1 MEDHRNGSK
10 ITRTETQASG
20 GSKEGVP
27 LRANRRV
34 GARCYSVRGRLCL
47 CIARLSTGSFG
58 LKCPAIAVSCGLS
71 MAATDKLKLL
81 ASGKEADSRSAAV
94 PDAVPATEEDDL
106 PIPSDINTVFL
117 GGLFLLG
124 ILAACYVA
132 AEIVLPIVL
141 AFVLS
146 LVLHPAM
153 RALERVHLPRGIA
166 AMLIILVLFGTLGGL
181 GLALSGPAA
190 SWAQELPAGIPKLQ
204 ERLSFLSRPIA
215 AFQKF
220 ADQAQGLAQGDQPKA
235 VPVAVQGSA
244 LSDRLLTGTRSL
256 AGGLLETVLV
266 LFFLLV
272 SGDTFLRR
280 LVEILPRFKNKRQAV
295 DISQQIERDVSAYLF
310 TITIM
315 NLAVGVATGAVMAL
329 CGMSDP
335 VLWGTIA
342 FLLNYIPVLGP
353 MTGVVVFLLAGL
365 LSINSL
371 WVAFLPAGLY
381 LLIHLVEG
389 ETVTPMLLAR
399 RFTINPVLV
408 ILSLVFWYWM
418 WGVPGAILSTPMLA
432 ITKII
437 CDRIRPLM
445 AFGHFME
452 G

>member
-1 MEDHRNGSK
+1 
-10 ITRTETQASG
+10 
-20 GSKEGVP
+20 
-27 LRANRRV
+27 
-34 GARCYSVRGRLCL
+34 
-47 CIARLSTGSFG
+47 
-58 LKCPAIAVSCGLS
+58 
-71 MAATDKLKLL
+71 MAAIDKLKSL
-81 ASGKEADSRSAAV
+81 ASRRAADRPSAAAPIV
-94 PDAVPATEEDDL
+94 AAPAGEDDL
-106 PIPSDINTVFL
+106 PIPADINTVFL
-117 GGLFLLG
+117 GGLFLLAM
-124 ILAACYVA
+124 LAACYVA

-146 LVLHPAM
+146 LVLTPAM
-153 RALERVHLPRGIA
+153 RVLERVRLPRGIA
-166 AMLIILVLFGTLGGL
+166 AILLILVLFGTLGGL
-181 GLALSGPAA
+181 GTVLSGPAT
-190 SWAQELPAGIPKLQ
+190 SWAQKLPTGIPKLE

-220 ADQAQGLAQGDQPKA
+220 ADQAQGLTLGGEPKA
-235 VPVAVQGSA
+235 VPVAVQGSG
-244 LSDRLLTGTRSL
+244 LSDRLLRGTRSF
-256 AGGLLETVLV
+256 ASGLLETVLV

-280 LVEILPRFKNKRQAV
+280 LVEILPRFKDKRQAV
-295 DISQQIERDVSAYLF
+295 DISQQIESDVSAYLF

-315 NLAVGVATGAVMAL
+315 NLAVGVATGTLMAI
-329 CGMSDP
+329 CGVGDP
-335 VLWGTIA
+335 VLWGTVA
-342 FLLNYIPVLGP
+342 FLLNYIPILGP
-353 MTGVVVFLLAGL
+353 MIGAVVFLLAGL
-365 LSINSL
+365 LSIDSL
-371 WVAFLPAGLY
+371 WAAFLPAGLY

-418 WGVPGAILSTPMLA
+418 WGVPGAVLSTPMLA

>member
-1 MEDHRNGSK
+1 M
-10 ITRTETQASG
+10 
-20 GSKEGVP
+20 
-27 LRANRRV
+27 
-34 GARCYSVRGRLCL
+34 
-47 CIARLSTGSFG
+47 
-58 LKCPAIAVSCGLS
+58 AVIEQF
-71 MAATDKLKLL
+71 KLL
-81 ASGKEADSRSAAV
+81 ASRKAADRPSAAA
-94 PDAVPATEEDDL
+94 PTAGAAADEDDL

-117 GGLFLLG
+117 GGLLVLAM
-124 ILAACYVA
+124 LAAGYVA

-146 LVLHPAM
+146 LVMTPAM
-153 RALERVHLPRGIA
+153 RVLQRVHLPRGLA
-166 AMLIILVLFGTLGGL
+166 AMLIILVLFATLGGL
-181 GLALSGPAA
+181 GAVLSAPAT
-190 SWAQELPAGIPKLQ
+190 SWAQKLPTAIPTLQ

-220 ADQAQGLAQGDQPKA
+220 ADRAQGLTIGGEAKV
-235 VPVAVQGSA
+235 VPVAVQGSG
-244 LSDRLLTGTRSL
+244 LSDRLLSGTRTFAS
-256 AGGLLETVLV
+256 GLLETVLV

-280 LVEILPRFKNKRQAV
+280 LVEILPRFKDKRQAV
-295 DISQQIERDVSAYLF
+295 DISKQIESDVAAYLF

-315 NLAVGVATGAVMAL
+315 NLTVGVATGAVMAL
-329 CGMSDP
+329 CGVGDP
-335 VLWGTIA
+335 VLWGTVA
-342 FLLNYIPVLGP
+342 FLLNYIPILGP
-353 MTGVVVFLLAGL
+353 MSGVAVFLLAGL
-365 LSINSL
+365 LSIDSL
-371 WVAFLPAGLY
+371 WAAFLPAGLY
-381 LLIHLVEG
+381 LLIHVVEG

-437 CDRIRPLM
+437 SDRIRPLM

>member
-1 MEDHRNGSK
+1 
-10 ITRTETQASG
+10 
-20 GSKEGVP
+20 
-27 LRANRRV
+27 
-34 GARCYSVRGRLCL
+34 
-47 CIARLSTGSFG
+47 
-58 LKCPAIAVSCGLS
+58 
-71 MAATDKLKLL
+71 MAAMAKLKLL
-81 ASGKEADSRSAAV
+81 ASRKAADRPLADAPNVSAA
-94 PDAVPATEEDDL
+94 AEEDDL
-106 PIPSDINTVFL
+106 PIPSDIKTVFL
-117 GGLFLLG
+117 GGLFLLAM
-124 ILAACYVA
+124 LAACYVA
-132 AEIVLPIVL
+132 SEIVLPIVL

-146 LVLHPAM
+146 LVLQPAM
-153 RALERVHLPRGIA
+153 RVLQRFRLPRGIA
-166 AMLIILVLFGTLGGL
+166 AILLILVLFGTLGGL
-181 GLALSGPAA
+181 GAALSAPAA
-190 SWAQELPAGIPKLQ
+190 SWAQKLPTGIPKLE

-220 ADQAQGLAQGDQPKA
+220 ADQAQGLTQGGETKV
-235 VPVAVQGSA
+235 VPVAVQGSG

-256 AGGLLETVLV
+256 ASGLLETVLV
-266 LFFLLV
+266 LFFLLI

-295 DISQQIERDVSAYLF
+295 DISQQIESDVSAYLF

-315 NLAVGVATGAVMAL
+315 NLAVGAATGSVMAL
-329 CGMSDP
+329 CGMGDP
-335 VLWGTIA
+335 LLWGSVA
-342 FLLNYIPVLGP
+342 FLLNYIPILGP
-353 MTGVVVFLLAGL
+353 MTGIVVFLLAGL

-371 WVAFLPAGLY
+371 WAAFLPAGLY

>member
-1 MEDHRNGSK
+1 M
-10 ITRTETQASG
+10 
-20 GSKEGVP
+20 
-27 LRANRRV
+27 
-34 GARCYSVRGRLCL
+34 
-47 CIARLSTGSFG
+47 
-58 LKCPAIAVSCGLS
+58 AVI
-71 MAATDKLKLL
+71 DQLKLL
-81 ASGKEADSRSAAV
+81 ASRKAADRPLAAAPSAAAAA
-94 PDAVPATEEDDL
+94 DEDDL
-106 PIPSDINTVFL
+106 PIPSDIKTVFL
-117 GGLFLLG
+117 GGLFLLAM
-124 ILAACYVA
+124 LAACYVA
-132 AEIVLPIVL
+132 AETVLPTVL

-146 LVLHPAM
+146 LVLQPAM

-166 AMLIILVLFGTLGGL
+166 AMLLILVLFGTLGGL
-181 GLALSGPAA
+181 GAALSAPAA
-190 SWAQELPAGIPKLQ
+190 SWAQKLPTGIPKLQ

-235 VPVAVQGSA
+235 VPVAVQGA
-244 LSDRLLTGTRSL
+244 GLSDRLLSGTRSF
-256 AGGLLETVLV
+256 ASGLLETVLV
-266 LFFLLV
+266 LFFLLI

-280 LVEILPRFKNKRQAV
+280 LVEILPRFRDKRQAV
-295 DISQQIERDVSAYLF
+295 DIFKQIESDVSAYLF

-329 CGMSDP
+329 CGVGDP
-335 VLWGTIA
+335 VLWGTVA
-342 FLLNYIPVLGP
+342 FLLNYIPILGP
-353 MTGVVVFLLAGL
+353 MIGVAVFVLAGL
-365 LSINSL
+365 LSIDSL
-371 WVAFLPAGLY
+371 WAAFLPAGLY